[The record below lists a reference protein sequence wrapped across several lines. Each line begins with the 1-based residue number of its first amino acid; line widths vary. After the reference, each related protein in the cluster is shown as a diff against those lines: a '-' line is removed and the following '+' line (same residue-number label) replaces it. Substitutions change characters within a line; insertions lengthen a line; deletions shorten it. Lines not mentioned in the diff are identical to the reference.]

1 MIRSARTRDF
11 TRRGETCHCLCDN
24 VGVAGLWWDDEDAD
38 YIRRRSDRYPG
49 ALNIEPEWT
58 LEAAADPRAIV
69 RDPDP
74 KSRTGAIRLIGYSP
88 GAGFVLTVIVDPVD
102 WAGITAWKARGVDLR
117 SYLEGEAVSDD

>member
-1 MIRSARTRDF
+1 
-11 TRRGETCHCLCDN
+11 LCDN

-88 GAGFVLTVIVDPVD
+88 SAGFVLTVIVDPVD